1 MGLVE
6 SIQELLAGTSLPVL
20 SAFLLGLLVSLS
32 PCPLATNVAALAYLG
47 KQATRPEESVVSG
60 FMYAVGR
67 ALSYSLV
74 AALLVAAGL
83 EASRV
88 SWLLQDAGQYLLGPV
103 LILSGLVV
111 LGTISLPVPEGIGNR
126 AAERLA
132 EGGWIGALGLG
143 ALFALAFCPY
153 SAALFFGVLI
163 PLALRSP
170 GGIALAPVF
179 ALGTAAPVL
188 LGVLILATSV
198 SQLARWANSTRKV
211 EPLLRRVSGF
221 LLVGA
226 GIYAGWMGFRPLL
239 SM

>member
-6 SIQELLAGTSLPVL
+6 AIQELLAGSSLPVL

-47 KQATRPEESVVSG
+47 KQATSSEESLVSG
-60 FMYAVGR
+60 FMYAAGR

-74 AALLVAAGL
+74 AALLVTVGL

-103 LILSGLVV
+103 LILAGLVV
-111 LGTISLPVPEGIGNR
+111 LGVISLPVPVGLGGR
-126 AAERLA
+126 VADRLA
-132 EGGWIGALGLG
+132 EGGWMGALGLG

-163 PLALRSP
+163 PMALRSP
-170 GGIALAPVF
+170 AGLTLAPVF
-179 ALGTAAPVL
+179 ALGTALPVL
-188 LGVLILATSV
+188 LGVLLLSAGV
-198 SQLARWANSTRKV
+198 SQLARWANSTRSF
-211 EPLLRRVSGF
+211 EPFLRRAAGLV
-221 LLVGA
+221 LVGA
-226 GIYAGWMGFRPLL
+226 GLYSTWMGLSPLVL
-239 SM
+239 A

>member
-6 SIQELLAGTSLPVL
+6 GIQELLAGSSLPML

-47 KQATRPEESVVSG
+47 KQAASSEESLISG
-60 FMYAVGR
+60 FMYAAGR

-74 AALLVAAGL
+74 AALLVTVGL

-111 LGTISLPVPEGIGNR
+111 LGVISLPVPVGLGNR
-126 AAERLA
+126 VAERLA
-132 EGGWIGALGLG
+132 GGGWIGALGLG

-163 PLALRSP
+163 PMALRSP
-170 GGIALAPVF
+170 TGLTLASVF
-179 ALGTAAPVL
+179 ALGTALPVL
-188 LGVLILATSV
+188 LGVVLLSAGV
-198 SQLARWANSTRKV
+198 SQLARWANSTRSF
-211 EPLLRRVSGF
+211 EPFLRRVAG
-221 LLVGA
+221 LVLVGA
-226 GIYAGWMGFRPLL
+226 GLYSSWSGLSPLVL
-239 SM
+239 A